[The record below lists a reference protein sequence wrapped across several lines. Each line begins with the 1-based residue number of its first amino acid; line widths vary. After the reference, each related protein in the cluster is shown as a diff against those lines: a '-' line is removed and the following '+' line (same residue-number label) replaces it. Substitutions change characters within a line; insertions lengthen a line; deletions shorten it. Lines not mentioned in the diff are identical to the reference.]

1 MPTEIV
7 TGPTDIALSAVGIVK
22 LVPIVLLLSIRPLDA
37 SIFGTVN
44 VPVDG
49 TNVYLVL
56 VTLRPDIE
64 PVVALVKVG
73 YNAVAVVVS
82 LVTVTP
88 PAGNAAD
95 CQVVPL
101 EVNTLPDV
109 LGATT
114 CKADVPLPSKTLLAA
129 SVVDAVPPAA
139 IGKVPA
145 ANAPALVE
153 YKALLAAANVVSPV
167 PPYPEA
173 IVVPFHSA
181 LDIAAPPKPAEVALK
196 SYELGRNAYLAQ
208 VPATVPLEIKYI

>member
-1 MPTEIV
+1 M
-7 TGPTDIALSAVGIVK
+7 
-22 LVPIVLLLSIRPLDA
+22 PIVLLFTIRPFDA
-37 SIFGTVN
+37 TTFGTVN
-44 VPVDG
+44 APVVG

-64 PVVALVKVG
+64 PEVALVKVG

-82 LVTVTP
+82 LVTVTL
-88 PAGNAAD
+88 PAGNAVEA
-95 CQVVPL
+95 QVVPL

-114 CKADVPLPSKTLLAA
+114 CKADVPLPKRTLLAA

-139 IGKVPA
+139 IGNVPA

-153 YKALLAAANVVSPV
+153 YNALLAAVKVVSPV

-173 IVVPFHSA
+173 IVVPFHTA
-181 LDIAAPPKPAEVALK
+181 LDIVAPPKPAEVALK
-196 SYELGRNAYLAQ
+196 SYELGSNAYIAQ